1 MLQSDTSKALY
12 EAVRAG
18 FSQPVYS
25 MQNSVVMQLHFLEQ
39 NKLQITLLIQ
49 LLHLV
54 SFCYYIV
61 VDKNCMQANA
71 KLSATH
77 TINCL

>member
-18 FSQPVYS
+18 FRRLVYS
-25 MQNSVVMQLHFLEQ
+25 CNIPYLYKCTFEQ
-39 NKLQITLLIQ
+39 TKLQITLLIC
-49 LLHLV
+49 LLDLV

-61 VDKNCMQANA
+61 VDRNCMQANA

-77 TINCL
+77 AINCL